1 MRRFEDKVVLVTG
14 GASGI
19 GKATA
24 LRYAKEGGKVA
35 VGDRNVEGANVVAE
49 QIRAEGGEA
58 YGFGVDVSQPESA
71 RAAVAGVVEHY
82 GKLNVLANIAGVGGF
97 AHTTEETLDHWN
109 TLIAVN
115 LTGSFLMAQASLP
128 HILASRGNIVLCG
141 STAGIKSH
149 PYAAAYC
156 ASKGGVVMLTS
167 ALAVEYAAKKIRV
180 NCVCPGGVET
190 GIIAQFAPPPGADM
204 SQIMRI
210 APIMGRMGKS
220 EEIASAFAYIAS
232 DEARYVNGSIFV
244 VDGAMTT

>member
-14 GASGI
+14 AASGI
-19 GKATA
+19 GRSTA
-24 LRYAKEGGKVA
+24 LRFGKEGGRVA
-35 VGDRNVEGANVVAE
+35 VADRNVEGANAVAE

-58 YGFGVDVSQPESA
+58 FGLAVDVSEPASA
-71 RAAVAGVVEHY
+71 RGAVAQTVERY
-82 GKLNVLANIAGVGGF
+82 GRLSVLANVAGVGGF

-109 TLIAVN
+109 KLIAVN
-115 LTGSFLMAQASLP
+115 LTGSFLMAQAALP

-167 ALAVEYAAKKIRV
+167 ALAVEYAAKKIRI

-190 GIIAQFAPPPGADM
+190 AIIAQFAPPPGADM
-204 SQIMRI
+204 NQIMRI
-210 APIMGRMGKS
+210 APIMGRMGKPD
-220 EEIASAFAYIAS
+220 EIASAFAYLAS